1 MKECKK
7 CHQKEPVV
15 SFRKK
20 RNICRKCASIE
31 SGENYRK
38 RVKNDGTFLLKCAAY
53 AKKKRHT
60 PDGIRYY
67 LYLGAKN
74 RAKHKTI
81 EFSISPDDIILP
93 THCPILGIP
102 LQVGDGGASDNSPSL
117 DRIDSSKGYVKGNIE
132 VMSYRANTLKNNA
145 SSSEI
150 KLVHDYL
157 VKHNL

>member
-7 CHQKEPVV
+7 CHQKEPSV

-31 SGENYRK
+31 SGENYRR
-38 RVKNDGTFLLKCAAY
+38 RVKNDETFLLKCATN

-60 PDGIRYY
+60 PKGICYY

-74 RAKHKTI
+74 RAKHKKI
-81 EFSISPDDIILP
+81 EFSISLSDIVLP

-102 LQVGDGGASDNSPSL
+102 LKVGDGGPSDNSPSL
-117 DRIDSSKGYVKGNIE
+117 DRIDVSKGYVKGNIE
-132 VMSYRANTLKNNA
+132 VISYRANTLKNNA
-145 SSSEI
+145 TSKEI
-150 KLVHDYL
+150 KLVYDYL